1 VTLPRGLA
9 QWVGSSPTGMEA
21 PRLSGPKTAARLAE
35 AAWRLQ
41 LGLRQIEYGPPAA
54 WVYAPW
60 EYAWPLYASYLGRYA
75 RGQRAVL
82 WLGMN
87 PGPWGMLQTG
97 IPFGEVA
104 AVRDWMG
111 LTGEV
116 VSPPRFQPLRPV
128 QGLACRRSEVSGRR
142 LWGLFASR
150 FGTADAFFQRQLV
163 LNYCPLGFMEAGGR
177 NVTPDKLPSR
187 VRSELQAV
195 CDQHLL
201 EVLEILQP
209 EVLVGI
215 GGFAANCWRRVV
227 TADGVVSR
235 RVVQILHPSPA
246 SPAANRDWAGQVT
259 AALEREGVW

>member
-1 VTLPRGLA
+1 VTLDRGLA
-9 QWVGSSPTGMEA
+9 RWVGSSPSGLA
-21 PRLSGPKTAARLAE
+21 VPGLSGPKTAVRLAE

-41 LGLRQIEYGPPAA
+41 LALRQIEYGPPAA

-60 EYAWPLYASYLGRYA
+60 EYAWPLYASYLERYA
-75 RGQRAVL
+75 RGRRPVL

-111 LTGEV
+111 LSGLVT
-116 VSPPRFQPLRPV
+116 SPECYQPLRPV
-128 QGLACRRSEVSGRR
+128 HGLECRRSEVSGRR

-150 FGTADAFFQRQLV
+150 FETADSFFQRQLV
-163 LNYCPLGFMEAGGR
+163 LNYCPLGFLEDGGR
-177 NVTPDKLPSR
+177 NVTPDKLSSQ
-187 VRSELQAV
+187 VRTELQRV

-209 EVLVGI
+209 EVLIGI

-227 TADGVVSR
+227 TDGGNGSR

-259 AALEREGVW
+259 EVLEREGVW

>member
-1 VTLPRGLA
+1 MTLRRGLA
-9 QWVGSSPTGMEA
+9 RWVGSSSAGVGVPGL
-21 PRLSGPKTAARLAE
+21 PSSQTAGRLAQ

-41 LGLRQIEYGPPAA
+41 LALRQIDFGPPAA

-60 EYAWPLYASYLGRYA
+60 EYAWPLYADYLERYA
-75 RGQRAVL
+75 CGPRAVV

-111 LTGEV
+111 LSGEV
-116 VSPPRFQPLRPV
+116 TVPEEYQIARPV

-142 LWGLFASR
+142 LWGLCAAR
-150 FGTADAFFQRQLV
+150 FETAEAFFRRQLV
-163 LNYCPLGFMEAGGR
+163 LNYCPLGFLEAGGR
-177 NVTPDKLPSR
+177 NVTPDKLPAA
-187 VRSELQAV
+187 VRTELQRV

-201 EVLEILQP
+201 EMLEVLQP

-215 GGFAANCWRRVV
+215 GGFATSCWQRVV
-227 TADGVVSR
+227 STGDDRGR

-259 AALEREGVW
+259 AVLEREGVW